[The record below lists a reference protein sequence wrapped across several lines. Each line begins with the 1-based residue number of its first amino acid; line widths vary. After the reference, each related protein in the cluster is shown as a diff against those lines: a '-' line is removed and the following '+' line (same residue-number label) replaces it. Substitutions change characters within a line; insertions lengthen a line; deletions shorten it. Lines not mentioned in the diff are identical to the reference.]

1 MFELMAR
8 GGMRV
13 GEVLK
18 LTSNDIE
25 GRKVV
30 IRSIRFSSA
39 LRRTVS
45 GLKRVWRKFG
55 NKDDAL

>member
-30 IRSIRFSSA
+30 
-39 LRRTVS
+39 TVLS
-45 GLKRVWRKFG
+45 DPL
-55 NKDDAL
+55 